1 MRNTHFLELT
11 ASTET
16 PIEHQKKTQEVQH
29 RVQTSNI
36 PGLIAS
42 SNKTPIATDRN
53 TKPPP
58 PGEYSKETDRLET
71 LSGFREATQ
80 DSYS

>member
-1 MRNTHFLELT
+1 MRDTPILELT

-16 PIEHQKKTQEVQH
+16 PIERRNKPQEAQHQ
-29 RVQTSNI
+29 VQTSNI
-36 PGLIAS
+36 SGLIAS
-42 SNKTPIATDRN
+42 SNKTPVATDHD
-53 TKPPP
+53 TKKTPK
-58 PGEYSKETDRLET
+58 EYSKETDRLET